1 MPSISP
7 STPPN
12 ALIAEETRRILA
24 LAWPVMLTSLN
35 WTILHVTD
43 VIVVGLVGTGEV
55 AALGASR
62 SLTFVAIVAGLAGLS
77 GVLVF
82 TARADGAGDLK
93 RTGGVLREGLA
104 LALLLGLAMGLLL
117 LALAA
122 PMLAAMGVAESLV
135 PEAARVVRVMGISFP
150 FQLVIVAASYFLE
163 GVSRPRR
170 VMTVNLSILPLNAV
184 LAWALSGGHLGLPA
198 LGAVGA
204 ATATAIA
211 SAIGAAGMLGAVWTL
226 PRARLRGV
234 HDFSAAAW
242 AAVPAGVARLARFG
256 IVPAIASGL
265 ELAGFSIL
273 IALSTRLGD
282 AAAHAF
288 QIVFSI
294 HNVTFGVALGLGS
307 AAGVRA
313 GNAVGE
319 GTPAAAVPRTLIAVG
334 VAALCTG
341 LLAVLLVIGRADVVG
356 LFPATG
362 DVHAL
367 ALAMV
372 PLWAP
377 FILFDGVQVVLVYA
391 LRSLG
396 DQVAAGINSIIAY
409 FLVTGGAGWW
419 LIHAGFGLTG
429 LVYAS
434 GAGMVAAAAL
444 HGGRFALV
452 SYRFRLKSSAPDSSN

>member
-1 MPSISP
+1 MSRISP
-7 STPPN
+7 AP
-12 ALIAEETRRILA
+12 IADETRRILA

-43 VIVVGLVGTGEV
+43 VVLVGLVGTAEV

-104 LALLLGLAMGLLL
+104 LAILLGLAIG
-117 LALAA
+117 LALFLFAG
-122 PMLAAMGVAESLV
+122 PMLAFMGVTAELV
-135 PEAARVVRVMGISFP
+135 PGAARVVRVMGVSFP

-170 VMTVNLSILPLNAV
+170 VMVVNLSILPLNAL
-184 LAWALSGGHLGLPA
+184 LAWALSGGHLGAPA

-211 SAIGAAGMLGAVWTL
+211 SAVGAAGMLGAAWTL
-226 PRARLRGV
+226 PRAHIRGV
-234 HDFSAAAW
+234 HDLSLAAW
-242 AAVPAGVARLARFG
+242 RQVPIGMVQLARFG
-256 IVPAIASGL
+256 VVPAIASGL

-273 IALSTRLGD
+273 IALSTQLGD
-282 AAAHAF
+282 ASAHAF

-294 HNVTFGVALGLGS
+294 HNVTFAVALGLGS

-319 GTPAAAVPRTLIAVG
+319 GDPAAATPRVLIAVG
-334 VAALCTG
+334 VAALLTAG
-341 LLAVLLVIGRADVVG
+341 LAALLVAGRAGIVG
-356 LFPATG
+356 FFPASAE
-362 DVHAL
+362 VHGL
-367 ALAMV
+367 ALAML

-377 FILFDGVQVVLVYA
+377 FILFDGVQVVFVYA

-396 DQVAAGINSIIAY
+396 DQVAAGVNSIIAY

-419 LIHAGFGLTG
+419 LIHSGFGLPG
-429 LVYAS
+429 LVWAS

-452 SYRFRLKSSAPDSSN
+452 SWRLRLKSSAPDSSN